1 MQPFNFEFGER
12 YVAIGPW
19 QIAFR
24 VYSEFNVYTPAPD
37 ALEQKRDA
45 GKTVITADRFA
56 WAGLQQSMPGSFR
69 AEIVEK
75 GDEFELAVEAELP
88 ERIKGT
94 TVYVRGIPK
103 GEISVGTFR
112 FEPLGERRNDL
123 LQYPKVAQCRFPL
136 VFLKHAKADYTFAL
150 STDAEV
156 RQKTFA
162 AQFPGEGVLL
172 ELHHHE
178 DARKWSTHQQ
188 TPVWQ
193 FGKTKNPP
201 DIVARRMRL
210 MEDQWGLE
218 PWETRPDVPDWA
230 RRICLVLNLHGT
242 HWTGYVYNDYA
253 RQLAIVRYVADR
265 LGGRHVLAF
274 CPAWDGRYNYNWP
287 QYEPAAAMG
296 GEAGLKGLVAGAH
309 ACGVHVIPQIGA
321 QSANR
326 TFLPQGLHNSA
337 FQDAFGNPFSKDVD
351 WDNDR
356 MGDTYR
362 VDATLA
368 HPGFRQFLLD
378 KVCSLN
384 ERFGFDG
391 IFMDINQV
399 FHNDSRF
406 HITEGHLDFAR
417 RLHERFAEFLV
428 FGESWYDGIM
438 PAYPLTHC
446 AKGKFAQ
453 WNEIFEKYCRVTYH
467 LVHPAPGRGS
477 TGVYEA
483 GFAAPIVPDPDA
495 DVIPALAFVEDTL
508 AGHAAEISQAI
519 EIAKTYGKR
528 KGII

>member
-1 MQPFNFEFGER
+1 MQPFNFEFGDKYSE
-12 YVAIGPW
+12 IGPW

-24 VYSEFNVYTPAPD
+24 VYSECNAYTPAPD
-37 ALEQKRDA
+37 ALERKRAA

-69 AEIVEK
+69 AEIVED
-75 GDEFELAVEAELP
+75 GDQFELSIEAELP

-94 TVYVRGIPK
+94 TAYIRGIPR
-103 GEISVGTFR
+103 GEVSVGNFR
-112 FEPLGERRNDL
+112 FEPLSQRRNDL
-123 LQYPKVAQCRFPL
+123 LQYPKISQCRFPML
-136 VFLKHAKADYTFAL
+136 FLKHGAHDYTFAL
-150 STDAEV
+150 SADREV

-162 AQFPGEGVLL
+162 AQFPGKQVLL

-178 DARKWSTHQQ
+178 DARKWSTHQK
-188 TPVWQ
+188 TPVWH

-201 DIVARRMRL
+201 EIIARRMQL
-210 MEDQWGLE
+210 MEDAWGLQ

-230 RRICLVLNLHGT
+230 RQICLVLNLHGT
-242 HWTGYVYNDYA
+242 HWTGYLYNDYA
-253 RQLAIVRYVADR
+253 RQLEIIRHVAERID
-265 LGGRHVLAF
+265 GRHVLAF

-287 QYEPAAAMG
+287 QYEPDPAMG
-296 GEAGLKGLVAGAH
+296 GAPGLQKLVAGAH
-309 ACGVHVIPQIGA
+309 ALGVHVIPQIGA

-326 TFLPQGLHNSA
+326 KFLPQALHNIA
-337 FQDAFGNPFSKDVD
+337 FQDAFGNPFSKQVD

-356 MGDTYR
+356 MGEAYR
-362 VDATLA
+362 VDASLA
-368 HPGFRQFLLD
+368 HPGFRQFLID
-378 KVCSLN
+378 KVCGLRK
-384 ERFGFDG
+384 RFGFDG

-406 HITEGHLDFAR
+406 SITKGHCDFAR
-417 RLHERFAEFLV
+417 QLHERFDEFLV

-446 AKGKFAQ
+446 SKGRFAR
-453 WNEIFEKYCRVTYH
+453 WNEIFEKYCRVTCH

-483 GFAAPIVPDPDA
+483 GFTTPVVPDPDA

-508 AGHAAEISQAI
+508 KEQGKAIDRHI
-519 EIAKTYGKR
+519 EIAKKYGRR